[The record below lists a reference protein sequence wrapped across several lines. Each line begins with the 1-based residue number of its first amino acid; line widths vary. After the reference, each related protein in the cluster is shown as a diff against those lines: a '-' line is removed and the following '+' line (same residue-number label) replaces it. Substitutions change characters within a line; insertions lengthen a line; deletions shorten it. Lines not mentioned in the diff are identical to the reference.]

1 MSGTNAGPDKI
12 EITKSR
18 LHHVNMGNFESVEVF
33 ASVKIQTG
41 GKPGDVELATVML
54 DEALDIITAPDL
66 EDARIH
72 TDEENSYIH
81 SYLDDLNKR
90 STRAAH

>member
-1 MSGTNAGPDKI
+1 MKI
-12 EITKSR
+12 VKAR
-18 LHHVNMGNFESVEVF
+18 KHHVSMGNYESLEIFCSVEVE
-33 ASVKIQTG
+33 IG
-41 GKPGDVELATVML
+41 DKPGDVEMATVML

-72 TDEENSYIH
+72 TDEPKSYIH
-81 SYLDDLNKR
+81 PYLDDLNKR

>member
-1 MSGTNAGPDKI
+1 MTGSAEPTRI

-18 LHHVNMGNFESVEVF
+18 LHHVNMGNYESVEVF
-33 ASVKIQTG
+33 ASIKIESG
-41 GKPGDVELATVML
+41 GKPGDVELATIML

-66 EDARIH
+66 EDARIN
-72 TDEENSYIH
+72 TDEEKSYIH
-81 SYLDDLNKR
+81 PYLDDLNTR

>member
-1 MSGTNAGPDKI
+1 MTSAEPSRI

-18 LHHVNMGNFESVEVF
+18 LHHVNMGNYESVEVF
-33 ASVKIQTG
+33 ASVKVETG
-41 GKPGDVELATVML
+41 GKPGDVELATIML

-72 TDEENSYIH
+72 TDEEKSYIH
-81 SYLDDLNKR
+81 PYLDDLNQR

>member
-1 MSGTNAGPDKI
+1 MSTAEPSRI

-18 LHHVNMGNFESVEVF
+18 LHHVNMGNYESVEVF
-33 ASVKIQTG
+33 ASVKIETG
-41 GKPGDVELATVML
+41 GKPGDVELATIIL

-72 TDEENSYIH
+72 TDEAQSYIH
-81 SYLDDLNKR
+81 PYLDDLNKR

>member
-1 MSGTNAGPDKI
+1 MKI
-12 EITKSR
+12 VKAR
-18 LHHVNMGNFESVEVF
+18 KHHVSMGNYESLEIFASVEVE
-33 ASVKIQTG
+33 TG
-41 GKPGDVELATVML
+41 DKPGDVEMATIML

-72 TDEENSYIH
+72 TDETNSYIH
-81 SYLDDLNKR
+81 PYLDDLNKR

>member
-1 MSGTNAGPDKI
+1 VSDSGPAQI

-18 LHHVNMGNFESVEVF
+18 LHHVNMGNYESVEVF
-33 ASVKIQTG
+33 ASVKVTTG

-66 EDARIH
+66 EDVRIH
-72 TDEENSYIH
+72 TDEANSYIH
-81 SYLDDLNKR
+81 PYLDDLNQR

>member
-1 MSGTNAGPDKI
+1 MTDNPGPARI

-18 LHHVNMGNFESVEVF
+18 LHHINMGNYESVEVF
-33 ASVKIQTG
+33 ASVKVDCG
-41 GKPGDVELATVML
+41 GKPGDVELATIML
-54 DEALDIITAPDL
+54 DEALDIVTAPDL

-81 SYLDDLNKR
+81 PYLEDLNKR

>member
-1 MSGTNAGPDKI
+1 MSAAEPARV

-18 LHHVNMGNFESVEVF
+18 LHHVNMGNYESVEVF
-33 ASVKIQTG
+33 ASVKVETG
-41 GKPGDVELATVML
+41 GRPGDVELATIML

-72 TDEENSYIH
+72 TDEDNSYVH
-81 SYLDDLNKR
+81 PYLEDLNKR

>member
-1 MSGTNAGPDKI
+1 MSDPSQI
-12 EITKSR
+12 EISKSR
-18 LHHVNMGNFESVEVF
+18 LHHVNMGNYESVEVF
-33 ASVKIQTG
+33 ASVKVITG
-41 GKPGDVELATVML
+41 GKPGDVELATIML

-72 TDEENSYIH
+72 TDEEDSYIH